1 MPCPPL
7 SCEPKKSC
15 LFFSLFIFLLVRMF
29 DFQAPYMCN
38 EKTGS
43 PNACLDFYNFQSS
56 SAVDFT
62 LACHPTPIIFQDIF
76 FFLRTS
82 DNITSYFKNLFSL
95 HCPQDKVQSFYD
107 SIKEPSKLN
116 CRYYTLL
123 SHHKIIFYAHYN
135 PSSLRELCILISLA
149 FSLAALYA

>member
-1 MPCPPL
+1 MFRFLQLPKLQCSRLYTGLPSHPHNL
-7 SCEPKKSC
+7 S
-15 LFFSLFIFLLVRMF
+15 
-29 DFQAPYMCN
+29 
-38 EKTGS
+38 G
-43 PNACLDFYNFQSS
+43 
-56 SAVDFT
+56 
-62 LACHPTPIIFQDIF
+62 HF

-149 FSLAALYA
+149 FSLAALYAWNSLLIFIVNIFPSLIVPIGTIQSSFL